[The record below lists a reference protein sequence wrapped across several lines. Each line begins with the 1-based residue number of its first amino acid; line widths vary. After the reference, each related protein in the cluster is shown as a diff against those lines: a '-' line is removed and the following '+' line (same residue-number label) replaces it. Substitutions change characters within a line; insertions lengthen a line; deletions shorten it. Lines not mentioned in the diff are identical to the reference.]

1 MTVHV
6 VTVRVVTMGLAQKVA
21 VAVLAL
27 FLCTVSASAQSAS
40 GKATPIDRGFATTS
54 EVVMRIYVP
63 KGRLRVSTW
72 TRDSV
77 HVRGTVGASAS
88 FFGGG
93 SRTHVKLGV
102 ETRATNEAQLPEAD
116 WVVQVPQRARLWIKQ
131 IDGDLEVTGLQAE
144 LEAYTVGGRMVVRN
158 VSGNTILESIDA
170 PVTVESARGD
180 LRVRGSKGAVVIRDV
195 DATVSVATVSGPVTV
210 TGGRPDGRVETIG
223 GDVTIERPQLTK
235 AELEIQT
242 HSGGITVRVDPRK
255 APLMDLSTRAGA
267 PSGDRI
273 TGQALFGRLVARSFK
288 GPIVV
293 QRLP

>member
-1 MTVHV
+1 VTRRVWWTGALAALTVMGVMPADAQGTTNV
-6 VTVRVVTMGLAQKVA
+6 VAK
-21 VAVLAL
+21 
-27 FLCTVSASAQSAS
+27 
-40 GKATPIDRGFATTS
+40 GKPIDRGFAATPD
-54 EVVMRIYVP
+54 VVMRIYLP

-72 TRDSV
+72 AHDSV

-88 FFGGG
+88 YFGGG

-102 ETRATNEAQLPEAD
+102 ESQIPNDTRLPEAD
-116 WVVQVPQRARLWIKQ
+116 WVVQVPQRARVWIKQ
-131 IDGDLEVTGLQAE
+131 IDGDLEAIGLQGE
-144 LEAYTVGGRMVVRN
+144 LEAYTIGGRMVVRD
-158 VSGNTILESIDA
+158 VAGSTMLESIDA

-195 DATVSVATVSGPVTV
+195 DATISVATVSGPVTV

-223 GDVTIERPQLTK
+223 GDVIIERPLLAK

-255 APLMDLSTRAGA
+255 APLMDLSSRAGA
-267 PSGDRI
+267 PSGERI
-273 TGQALFGRLVARSFK
+273 TGQAMFGRLVARSFK
-288 GPIVV
+288 GTIMV